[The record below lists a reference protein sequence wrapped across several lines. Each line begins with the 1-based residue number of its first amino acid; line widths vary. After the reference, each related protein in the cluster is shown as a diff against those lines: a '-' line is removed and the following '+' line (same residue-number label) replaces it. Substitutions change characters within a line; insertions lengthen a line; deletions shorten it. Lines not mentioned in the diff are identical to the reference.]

1 MTMVDLEKM
10 RLEALE
16 RHAKATQVLTNTP
29 DTKALRPTDTDK
41 IGAIRCLM
49 AERDDL
55 LAAIGGC
62 GDGGCVIV
70 RPVGQHTNGG
80 CRCWMDKMTM
90 QRFALIERR
99 ITDAIKQVIHD

>member
-1 MTMVDLEKM
+1 MT
-10 RLEALE
+10 
-16 RHAKATQVLTNTP
+16 NP
-29 DTKALRPTDTDK
+29 DTKAHEKPTDADK

-55 LAAIGGC
+55 LSKIGGC
-62 GDGGCVIV
+62 GDGGCIIV
-70 RPVGQHTNGG
+70 KPLGQHTNGG
-80 CRCWMDKMTM
+80 CRCWMNKMTM